1 MEGLDAKEY
10 RTVHANPY
18 TVHYRFDDMTL
29 AVYRVLHQRQNID
42 THSLVDLP
50 E

>member
-1 MEGLDAKEY
+1 MEGLDAKGY

-18 TVHYRFDDMTL
+18 TVYYRFDDMTL

-42 THSLVDLP
+42 THSLIDLP